1 MNGSSLKSI
10 DITDA
15 GTVISGINGAA
26 SLDSAN
32 LVVGTDNV
40 AKTQDLAGSDSII
53 QFNENGA
60 TLDIASLTLSL
71 SADVVNAMQG
81 WGAGERTAWL
91 NLTNGSLSYG
101 TATFNPLLEG
111 LGFTVTGINGGSIGI
126 TATPRRSMR
135 WAVKAQG
142 NHPATA
148 ELDPYR
154 AVIVDGNLA
163 LNLPGVDDEAEGL
176 TINNLS
182 GAASGVITITA
193 TDDKTASVILNNEL
207 LGNDP
212 NTSGPDTK
220 YAGTINGGTANITK
234 TGAGSLE
241 LSGSLNT
248 DGALDMR
255 EGSLT
260 LSGTA
265 DPRFYRT

>member
-1 MNGSSLKSI
+1 MPVRSHR
-10 DITDA
+10 
-15 GTVISGINGAA
+15 INGAA

-135 WAVKAQG
+135 WAVKTRKS
-142 NHPATA
+142 PAT
-148 ELDPYR
+148 R
-154 AVIVDGNLA
+154 NLIPTGR
-163 LNLPGVDDEAEGL
+163 LLW
-176 TINNLS
+176 
-182 GAASGVITITA
+182 TA
-193 TDDKTASVILNNEL
+193 IWPS
-207 LGNDP
+207 
-212 NTSGPDTK
+212 TSLAWMTRRKD
-220 YAGTINGGTANITK
+220 
-234 TGAGSLE
+234 
-241 LSGSLNT
+241 
-248 DGALDMR
+248 
-255 EGSLT
+255 
-260 LSGTA
+260 
-265 DPRFYRT
+265 

>member
-1 MNGSSLKSI
+1 MR
-10 DITDA
+10 T
-15 GTVISGINGAA
+15 
-26 SLDSAN
+26 
-32 LVVGTDNV
+32 
-40 AKTQDLAGSDSII
+40 
-53 QFNENGA
+53 EA

-111 LGFTVTGINGGSIGI
+111 LDFTVTGINGGSIGI
-126 TATPRRSMR
+126 TGDATQIY
-135 WAVKAQG
+135 AVGSEDKEITS
-142 NHPATA
+142 NA

-255 EGSLT
+255 EGRPDAFRH
-260 LSGTA
+260 GG
-265 DPRFYRT
+265 PGFYRT